1 MFKASNLTHP
11 AFTRVEKENCQAMA
25 IYRNYEK
32 YLKWAK
38 ENKAD
43 YLKCKEWQKVKTSES
58 LDRLVIMFK
67 ENAIEYWEKSQKYL
81 AEYNEFEK
89 NRKYPNK

>member
-1 MFKASNLTHP
+1 MKASDLKVPTYTP
-11 AFTRVEKENCQAMA
+11 KEKENCQAMA
-25 IYRNYEK
+25 IYRNYEN

-67 ENAIEYWEKSQKYL
+67 ENAIEYWNKSQDYL
-81 AEYNEFEK
+81 AEYNEFGK